1 MPAVT
6 FEWKVFLM
14 KRIAII
20 VGSLRERSF
29 NRQLAAAAC
38 EVLAGRAETEL
49 VEYGDLPY
57 MNQDVEFPAPAP
69 VGRVR
74 SAIDRADGIWIF
86 TPEYNYS
93 YPGVLKN
100 MLDWMSR
107 PVVAGVRSSAVTSGK
122 KLALSSAAGSSAGSG
137 VRARLA
143 ELAATMGMDLMA
155 SPQVG
160 VKLDRTAF
168 ETDSH
173 ALTDGQRTELAA
185 QADAFLAYLEE

>member
-6 FEWKVFLM
+6 SEWKVFLM

-122 KLALSSAAGSSAGSG
+122 KLALSSAAGSGA
-137 VRARLA
+137 RARLA
-143 ELAATMGMDLMA
+143 ELAAAMGMDLMA

-168 ETDSH
+168 ETDSL
-173 ALTDGQRTELAA
+173 ALTDGQRAELAA

>member
-1 MPAVT
+1 MSAVT
-6 FEWKVFLM
+6 SEWKVFLM

-29 NRQLAAAAC
+29 SRQLAAAAC

-49 VEYGDLPY
+49 VEYSGLPY

-137 VRARLA
+137 ARSRLA
-143 ELAATMGMDLMA
+143 ELAAAMRMDLME
-155 SPQVG
+155 SPQMG

-168 ETDSH
+168 ETDSLV
-173 ALTDGQRTELAA
+173 LTDGQRAELAA